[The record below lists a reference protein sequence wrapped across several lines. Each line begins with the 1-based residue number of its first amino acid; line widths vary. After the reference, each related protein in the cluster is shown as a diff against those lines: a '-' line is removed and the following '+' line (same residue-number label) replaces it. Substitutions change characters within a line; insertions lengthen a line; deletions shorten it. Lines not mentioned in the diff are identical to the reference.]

1 MNSVP
6 GAKRSGFRRL
16 RTWLLSILALL
27 IAGIAFLLVYNN
39 FSLRSQSRA
48 EFDAQLDREL
58 DKAIDWILRDPR
70 VSQQNPTVMYMVADM
85 ESMSHDPRLTKFLDD
100 YRQSIF
106 LLLPRSSIDFTW
118 SRLVN
123 PRAPVPVV
131 TARELEHRSFELR
144 WDAYAIA
151 PDKIQ
156 LSREDR
162 ADMFSATKYVWG
174 MRQHQLLALVMYRH
188 FNGSTPELDQ
198 TMNYL
203 SEKIARDAH
212 YDFRVSDS
220 YIQRTTF
227 VLAAGR
233 PDLIRSRWVERI
245 MANQNADGSWS
256 YCWYGWCRGVLEF
269 NVYNPGHATVQA
281 AWALTMLKYR
291 YPQWVEEHFK

>member
-6 GAKRSGFRRL
+6 YTKRSGFRRL

-27 IAGIAFLLVYNN
+27 IAGVAFLLVYNN
-39 FSLRSQSRA
+39 FSLGSQSRA

-58 DKAIDWILRDPR
+58 DKAIDWILKDPR
-70 VSQQNPTVMYMVADM
+70 VSQQNPSVMYMVADM

-156 LSREDR
+156 LSQEDR
-162 ADMFSATKYVWG
+162 GDMFSATKYVWG
-174 MRQHQLLALVMYRH
+174 TRQHQLLALVIYRH

-256 YCWYGWCRGVLEF
+256 YCWYGWCRGILEF
-269 NVYNPGHATVQA
+269 HVYNPGHATVQA